1 MTNEEIE
8 QTESNEQSTEV
19 TSEVSAT
26 EESSATE
33 VPVEAA
39 AEESAA
45 EPETSEVAASEDAVA
60 GDSETNDVSA
70 ESTEDAP
77 LEAAP
82 EASDSEEID
91 LNALKEYDNPNLRWY
106 VVHTYSMYEDK
117 AKIALLDRIEQFGA
131 EELFGNILVPK
142 TESQRVLKS
151 GKKKNVSRTSFPGY
165 ILVQMELNDQSG
177 HVVRDTPKI
186 TGFVGNAKKPRP
198 VSDKEVL
205 RLTSP
210 EKLKEAAV
218 EAASTLS
225 FDKGETVKV
234 IDGAFT
240 NFDGLVDAVMADKMK
255 LRVLVSIFGRE
266 TPVELEYSQVKKLS

>member
-8 QTESNEQSTEV
+8 QTESNEQPA
-19 TSEVSAT
+19 AT
-26 EESSATE
+26 ETPVEVATE
-33 VPVEAA
+33 SVEAA
-39 AEESAA
+39 PGESQESVAVDA
-45 EPETSEVAASEDAVA
+45 PVEGGAVEAASEESQEDAVVEA
-60 GDSETNDVSA
+60 STEEPSSEEGSA
-70 ESTEDAP
+70 EEAPNPTE
-77 LEAAP
+77 
-82 EASDSEEID
+82 
-91 LNALKEYDNPNLRWY
+91 LKEYDNPKLRWY

-117 AKIALLDRIEQFGA
+117 AKTALLDRIEQFGA

-205 RLTSP
+205 RLTAP
-210 EKLKEAAV
+210 EKLKEEAV
-218 EAASTLS
+218 AAASTLS
-225 FDKGETVKV
+225 FEKGETIKV

-240 NFDGLVDAVMADKMK
+240 NFDGLVEQVMAEKMK